1 MIEEDLFFPGKPLDD
16 NDDVS
21 TLNVDDVSILA
32 HQTTS
37 EEKTSSNPKLIAG
50 DVPPRPQQDANT
62 MISIHGKVQRN
73 LPHFR
78 FWLKDLWRTHPR

>member
-16 NDDVS
+16 DDVS

-32 HQTTS
+32 HETLTTNLHQTS
-37 EEKTSSNPKLIAG
+37 EEKT

-73 LPHFR
+73 LPRFR
-78 FWLKDLWRTHPR
+78 F

>member
-21 TLNVDDVSILA
+21 TLNVDDLSILA
-32 HQTTS
+32 QETLTTNLHQSRVTS
-37 EEKTSSNPKLIAG
+37 EEKTSSNPRLIAG

-62 MISIHGKVQRN
+62 MISIHGNVQRN
-73 LPHFR
+73 LPHF
-78 FWLKDLWRTHPR
+78 

>member
-16 NDDVS
+16 DDVS

-32 HQTTS
+32 HETLTTNLHQTS
-37 EEKTSSNPKLIAG
+37 EEQTSSNPRLIAG

-62 MISIHGKVQRN
+62 MISIHGKLRRN

-78 FWLKDLWRTHPR
+78 F